1 MKKHGKLIFT
11 TVITTDYGKKTVLNE
26 FNEEDLEMADTDGT
40 EVEVRLGMTLCL
52 PKQYEMARCDVFVRL
67 PGKTK
72 DAKKLADQADA
83 LAKEK
88 LNELVSRVN
97 GR

>member
-1 MKKHGKLIFT
+1 MQKYGKLLFT

-67 PGKTK
+67 PGNTD
-72 DAKKLADQADA
+72 DAGALADKAET

-88 LNELVSRVN
+88 LNELVARVN